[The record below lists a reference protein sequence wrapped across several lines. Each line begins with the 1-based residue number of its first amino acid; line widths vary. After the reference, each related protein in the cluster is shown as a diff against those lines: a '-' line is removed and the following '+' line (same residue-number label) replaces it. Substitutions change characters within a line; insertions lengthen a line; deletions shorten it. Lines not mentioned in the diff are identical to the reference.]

1 MKQVTTLQITKYRSL
16 YNDVVRT
23 KLEKYN
29 IKYMQKDTRGGYK
42 ILVNEND
49 FLQAVKIVLSI
60 SLTNPKY

>member
-1 MKQVTTLQITKYRSL
+1 MKQVTTLQITKYRGL

-23 KLEKYN
+23 KLEKCN

-49 FLQAVKIVLSI
+49 FLQAIKIVLSV
-60 SLTNPKY
+60 SFTNPKY

>member
-1 MKQVTTLQITKYRSL
+1 MKQVATLQITKYRSH

-23 KLEKYN
+23 KLENQK
-29 IKYMQKDTRGGYK
+29 IKFVEKDIRGGYK

-49 FLQAVKIVLSI
+49 FLQAIKIISSI

>member
-16 YNDVVRT
+16 YNDVVRR
-23 KLEKYN
+23 KLEYSN
-29 IKYMQKDTRGGYK
+29 IKFVEKDIRGGYK

-49 FLQAVKIVLSI
+49 FLQAIKIVLSI

>member
-23 KLEKYN
+23 KLENQK
-29 IKYMQKDTRGGYK
+29 IKFVEKDIRGGYK

-49 FLQAVKIVLSI
+49 FLQAIKIISSI